1 MNTEQ
6 TIVDDSPI
14 SEHTAA
20 LAELGKQG
28 LTIRLH
34 SIQNNTW
41 HIADGGLY
49 SGYIASETE
58 LVPLLVTVKFA
69 GGFGAVTVP

>member
-1 MNTEQ
+1 M
-6 TIVDDSPI
+6 DDSPI
-14 SEHTAA
+14 SELKAA
-20 LAELGKQG
+20 LADLEEQG

-49 SGYIASETE
+49 SGYVVSETE
-58 LVPLLVTVKFA
+58 LVQLRRSGKLSIRGIKEL
-69 GGFGAVTVP
+69 G

>member
-1 MNTEQ
+1 M
-6 TIVDDSPI
+6 VADSPI
-14 SEHTAA
+14 SELEAA
-20 LAELGKQG
+20 LAELEGQG

-49 SGYIASETE
+49 SGYVVSVDE
-58 LVPLLVTVKFA
+58 LLELRRTGKLNMR
-69 GGFGAVTVP
+69 GIKELG

>member
-1 MNTEQ
+1 MNTEH
-6 TIVDDSPI
+6 TTVDDSPV
-14 SEHTAA
+14 SEELAA
-20 LAELGKQG
+20 AFADLKGQG

-49 SGYIASETE
+49 SGYVVSQDE
-58 LVPLLVTVKFA
+58 LVQLRRSGKLNIQ
-69 GGFGAVTVP
+69 GIRELG